1 MPDLSSTLRPSRY
14 GMLAG
19 LFLAGGISF
28 GSIVLAK
35 TWTHLRESELI
46 EVAGST
52 RKNVRSD
59 LAVWT
64 ARVSVEDPTIQGA
77 YAKLKV
83 DVEKVN
89 RFLQARKQANGGWSP
104 VEVRELTAARRKDE
118 ADKTP
123 QKRIGY
129 RVAQS
134 FKVSSPDVEE
144 LPRLAS
150 DSTELLDQ
158 GVVLLSEGIQ
168 YIYTKAGEAKVEM
181 AAEATKDARARAE
194 QIASQG
200 GRHVRGLR
208 SAKMGIVQINPAYS
222 TAASDGGNSDET
234 SLEKTIIV
242 SVSAKFTLR

>member
-1 MPDLSSTLRPSRY
+1 MDTSRPSRF

-28 GSIVLAK
+28 GSIVLAR
-35 TWTHLRESELI
+35 TWTHLKESEVI

-77 YAKLKV
+77 YAKLKA
-83 DVEKVN
+83 DVEKVEQ
-89 RFLQARKQANGGWSP
+89 FLKSRKQDNGGWSP
-104 VEVRELTAARRKDE
+104 VEVREVTAARPKDE
-118 ADKTP
+118 DENFP

-129 RVAQS
+129 KVAQS
-134 FKVSSPDVEE
+134 FKVSSPDVGA

-150 DSTELLDQ
+150 DCTELLDQ
-158 GVVLLSEGIQ
+158 GVVLISEGIQ
-168 YIYTKAGEAKVEM
+168 YIYTKTGEAKVEM
-181 AAEATKDARARAE
+181 AAEATRDARARAE

-200 GRHVRGLR
+200 GRHVQQLR
-208 SAKMGIVQINPAYS
+208 SAKMGVVQINPVYS
-222 TAASDGGNSDET
+222 TATSDYGNSDET
-234 SLEKTIIV
+234 SLEKTIMV
-242 SVSAKFTLR
+242 SVSARFTLK

>member
-1 MPDLSSTLRPSRY
+1 MSNHSSSPPSRY

-19 LFLAGGISF
+19 LFLAGGLCF
-28 GSIVLAK
+28 GSIVLAR
-35 TWTHLRESELI
+35 TWIHLKESEII

-64 ARVSVEDPTIQGA
+64 ARVSVEDSTIQGA

-83 DVEKVN
+83 DVEKVDQ
-89 RFLQARKQANGGWSP
+89 FLKVRKQVNGGWSP
-104 VEVRELTAARRKDE
+104 VEVGELTAPRPKHDDE
-118 ADKTP
+118 NAP
-123 QKRIGY
+123 QKRVGY
-129 RVAQS
+129 KVAQS
-134 FKVSSPDVEE
+134 FKVSSADVEG

-150 DSTELLDQ
+150 DCTELLDQ
-158 GVVLLSEGIQ
+158 GVVLMSEGIQ

-181 AAEATKDARARAE
+181 SAEATRDARARAE

-200 GRHVRGLR
+200 GRQIRALR
-208 SAKMGIVQINPAYS
+208 TAKMGIVQINPVYS
-222 TAASDGGNSDET
+222 TATSDGGNSDES

-242 SVSAKFTLR
+242 TVSAKFTLK